1 MAKFA
6 AGRLLVAT
14 PKLTDPNFARTVV
27 YIGMHDENGA
37 FGLVLNRPLEVEVA
51 DHLEGWES
59 VVTSPAVIFQGGPV
73 DTSSVV
79 GLARP
84 LDATLSGWSEMSAGV
99 GIVDLRQPG
108 SEVAPGVAALR
119 MFLGYAGWTAGQLE
133 QELEED
139 AWFVVDVD
147 HGDIFTGDPGRL
159 WHRVLR
165 RQPGK
170 LAMFA
175 YFPEDPTQN

>member
-1 MAKFA
+1 
-6 AGRLLVAT
+6 
-14 PKLTDPNFARTVV
+14 
-27 YIGMHDENGA
+27 
-37 FGLVLNRPLEVEVA
+37 
-51 DHLEGWES
+51 
-59 VVTSPAVIFQGGPV
+59 
-73 DTSSVV
+73 
-79 GLARP
+79 
-84 LDATLSGWSEMSAGV
+84 MSAGV
-99 GIVDLRQPG
+99 GILDLRQSA

-133 QELEED
+133 QELAED

-147 HGDIFTGDPGRL
+147 HGDIFTGDPDRL